1 MRGAEMNGMRNV
13 AAAKIS
19 ERVRVAILAVAVAAV
34 AACGTGPGQDFLSP
48 VNGGGGTSNDRT
60 PPTVVATNPA
70 NGATGVPTN
79 ATVSVTFSE
88 NIDSASVTNTAFT
101 LDNSVTGTIVV
112 SGAVATLTPA
122 PALPA
127 STTVHGTLSTAIK
140 DRAGNPLA
148 SPVTFQ
154 FTTAP

>member
-1 MRGAEMNGMRNV
+1 MHGTAMNGARHAAGRAVGSWMRLGVLVV
-13 AAAKIS
+13 A
-19 ERVRVAILAVAVAAV
+19 L
-34 AACGTGPGQDFLSP
+34 AACGDGSGQDFLTP
-48 VNGGGGTSNDRT
+48 LNGGGGTSGDTT

-70 NGATGVPTN
+70 NGATSVPRT

-88 NIDSASVTNTAFT
+88 NVDSASVTNAAFS
-101 LDNSVTGTIVV
+101 LDNGVTGTIVV
-112 SGAVATLTPA
+112 SGAVATLTPT

-127 STTVHGTLSTAIK
+127 LTTIHGTVSTAVK

-148 SPVTFQ
+148 APVTFQ